1 MDTVSTIVAV
11 ASPPGH
17 AARGIVRASGREACA
32 HVAAAIDP
40 ACAER
45 SDVVARRRGVHAV
58 RLADPAIPA
67 LVLVMPGPT
76 SATGE
81 DCVEVHAAGNP
92 LVLERI
98 AAAIVSRGAG
108 GARRA
113 AGGEFSARAVINGR
127 IAIADA
133 ERVARSI
140 AAETD
145 GELRAARE
153 LGAGSAERATAAD
166 ADEVAQVL
174 ALVEAGIDF
183 TDQEDVVAI
192 GRADLERR
200 LLAVSGRLR
209 ARCAAAA
216 GDERGR
222 RAPRVVLVGPPNAGK
237 SSLFNALAGT
247 ARTVESEV
255 RGTTRDAVELAV
267 ALPDGTE
274 VLLVDAPG
282 LDEAAEAIDLHAQR
296 RATDAIARA
305 DLVLACAPDE
315 SGARLHFPVRAI
327 DVRTKGDIATARD
340 THRARSE
347 PSDAI
352 VTSARTGEGI
362 DALRRA
368 IADAVAATSPRA
380 ASVASL
386 GSARA
391 ALLAE
396 AADAIDAAV
405 AVHAP
410 ELVAA
415 NLRTALDRL
424 GEVSGAIPPDDVLGR
439 LFAGFCIGK

>member
-1 MDTVSTIVAV
+1 MDTTSTIVAV

-40 ACAER
+40 ACAAR
-45 SDVVARRRGVHAV
+45 SEILARRRGIHAV

-81 DCVEVHAAGNP
+81 DCVEVHAVGNP
-92 LVLERI
+92 LLLERI
-98 AAAIVSRGAG
+98 ASVIVDRADGC
-108 GARRA
+108 ARRA
-113 AGGEFSARAVINGR
+113 AGGEFSARAVMNGR

-133 ERVARSI
+133 ERVALSV

-153 LGAGSAERATAAD
+153 LGAGSAERAVAAD

-192 GRADLERR
+192 GRAELERR
-200 LLAVSGRLR
+200 LRAVSGRLR

-247 ARTVESEV
+247 ARTVESDV

-267 ALPDGTE
+267 TLPDGTE

-296 RATDAIARA
+296 RAADAIARA
-305 DLVLACAPDE
+305 DLVLACAADE
-315 SGARLHFPVRAI
+315 IGARLHFPVCAI
-327 DVRTKGDIATARD
+327 NVRTKGDIAAAMGA
-340 THRARSE
+340 HRAVA
-347 PSDAI
+347 DAI

-396 AADAIDAAV
+396 AADAIDAAI

>member
-1 MDTVSTIVAV
+1 MDTASTIVAV

-81 DCVEVHAAGNP
+81 DCVEVHAVGNP

-98 AAAIVSRGAG
+98 AAGIVARGAG
-108 GARRA
+108 GTRRA
-113 AGGEFSARAVINGR
+113 AGGEFSARAVMNGR

-153 LGAGSAERATAAD
+153 LGAGAAERATADD

-200 LLAVSGRLR
+200 LLAVSARIR
-209 ARCAAAA
+209 TRCAAAA

-247 ARTVESEV
+247 ARTVESDV

-267 ALPDGTE
+267 TLPDGTE

-315 SGARLHFPVRAI
+315 NGARLRFPVRAI
-327 DVRTKGDIATARD
+327 DVRTKGDIAPAIGA
-340 THRARSE
+340 HRARA
-347 PSDAI
+347 DAI
-352 VTSARTGEGI
+352 VTSARTSEGI
-362 DALRRA
+362 DALRRV
-368 IADAVAATSPRA
+368 IADAVATTSPRA

>member
-1 MDTVSTIVAV
+1 MDTTSTIVAV

-17 AARGIVRASGREACA
+17 AARGIVRASGHEACA

-40 ACAER
+40 ACAAR
-45 SDVVARRRGVHAV
+45 RQVLGRRRGVHAV

-67 LVLVMPGPT
+67 LVLVMPGPA

-98 AAAIVSRGAG
+98 AAAIVARGAG

-113 AGGEFSARAVINGR
+113 AGGEFSARAVMNGR

-133 ERVARSI
+133 ERVALSI

-153 LGAGSAERATAAD
+153 LGAGSAERAVAAD

-200 LLAVSGRLR
+200 LLTVAGRLR

-216 GDERGR
+216 GGERGR

-247 ARTVESEV
+247 ARTVESDV

-267 ALPDGTE
+267 TLPDGTE

-296 RATDAIARA
+296 RAADAIGRA
-305 DLVLACAPDE
+305 DLVLACAADE
-315 SGARLHFPVRAI
+315 SGARLQFPVRAI
-327 DVRTKGDIATARD
+327 DVRTKGDIDTARD
-340 THRARSE
+340 THRAVA
-347 PSDAI
+347 DAI

-386 GSARA
+386 GSARI

-396 AADAIDAAV
+396 AAEAIGAAID
-405 AVHAP
+405 VHAP